1 MNITELQRIMP
12 AIADVRPLEE
22 VLRMITRALADQPGI
37 LLARI
42 WLTLPGDLCSRCL
55 LSQHCPD
62 REHCLHLVAS
72 QTRPGLPGSIALEDL
87 NGVFRRFPLG
97 LRVIGTVGKT
107 GESVRLDD
115 IADDSRWLARDGR
128 PSTSITAPLVFRDDV
143 PGVRSFIGHP
153 LVFRGET
160 LGVLGVFCDRGLEDA
175 HYQWLKTFADHAAV
189 AINNARTFEEIRE
202 LQRRLELENSFLR
215 SEARDRE
222 TEDEVVGNSPAF
234 HQVLERSRLVARTDA
249 TVLLTGE
256 SGTGK
261 TQLARFIH
269 AWSGRAKGNFVHV
282 NCGSITPHLFE
293 SEFFGHVKGAF
304 TGAVR
309 DRTGR
314 FQFAD
319 QGTLFLDEVGEI
331 PLDLQSKLL
340 KVVQTGTFERVG
352 EDVSRRVDVR
362 IIAATNRNLADLVK
376 AGSFR
381 EDLFFRLSVF
391 PVELP
396 PLRQRVEDI
405 PLLARHFLE
414 RISRRLKRSVPEL
427 DADQMAFLQGC
438 EWKGNIR
445 ELENAIERALI
456 VSRGARL
463 VLEDCRPNV
472 PDSLSNRP
480 VRPELLT
487 AADLRRIERENLIA
501 ILDAAG
507 GRIYGKGGAA
517 ELFGVPPTTIVS
529 RLRALGI
536 RLPKSRS

>member
-1 MNITELQRIMP
+1 MNIIELQRILP
-12 AIADVRPLEE
+12 AIADVRPLGE
-22 VLRMITRALADQPGI
+22 VLRMITRALADQPGV

-42 WLTLPGDLCSRCL
+42 WLTLPGDLCDRCAL
-55 LSQHCPD
+55 KNHCPD
-62 REHCLHLVAS
+62 RERCLHLVAS
-72 QTRPGLPGSIALEDL
+72 QTRRDVPGRVALEDL
-87 NGVFRRFPLG
+87 NGVFQRFPLG
-97 LRVIGTVGKT
+97 LRVIGTVGTT

-115 IADDSRWLARDGR
+115 TGDDARWLARDGR
-128 PSTSITAPLVFRDDV
+128 SLNGSRTPVVFQDDV
-143 PGVRSFIGHP
+143 AGVRSFIGHP

-160 LGVLGVFCDRGLEDA
+160 LGVLGVFCERPLDDV
-175 HYQWLKTFADHAAV
+175 HYQWLRTFADHAAV

-202 LQRRLELENSFLR
+202 LQRRLELENSFLK
-215 SEARDRE
+215 SEARNRE
-222 TEDEVVGNSPAF
+222 TEDEIVGNSPALL
-234 HQVLERSRLVARTDA
+234 QILERAKLVARTDA

-261 TQLARFIH
+261 TQLAKFIH
-269 AWSGRAKGNFVHV
+269 GWSGRAKGNFVHV
-282 NCGSITPHLFE
+282 NCGSLTPQLFE
-293 SEFFGHVKGAF
+293 SEFFGHVRGAF

-319 QGTLFLDEVGEI
+319 QGTLFLDEVAEI

-352 EDVSRRVDVR
+352 EDVSRQVDVR
-362 IIAATNRNLADLVK
+362 IIAATNRNLAELVK
-376 AGSFR
+376 SGSFR
-381 EDLFFRLSVF
+381 EDLYFRLSVF

-396 PLRQRVEDI
+396 PLRQRADDI
-405 PLLARHFLE
+405 PALARHFLE

-427 DADQMAFLQGC
+427 DAEQIAFLQGC

-445 ELENAIERALI
+445 ELENVIERALI

-463 VLEDCRPNV
+463 VLEDCRQIV
-472 PDSLSNRP
+472 SDSVSTP
-480 VRPELLT
+480 PARPELLT

-529 RLRALGI
+529 RLKALGI
-536 RLPKSRS
+536 HRPKSRD

>member
-22 VLRMITRALADQPGI
+22 VLRLITRALADQAGV
-37 LLARI
+37 LVARI
-42 WLTLPGDLCSRCL
+42 WLTLPGDLCAQCGLRN
-55 LSQHCPD
+55 HCHN
-62 REHCLHLVAS
+62 RERCLHLVAS
-72 QTRPGLPGSIALEDL
+72 QTRPGMPGRAALEDL

-97 LRVIGTVGKT
+97 PRVIGSVGKS
-107 GESVRLDD
+107 GESVRLDNVG
-115 IADDSRWLARDGR
+115 DDARWLARDGR
-128 PSTSITAPLVFRDDV
+128 SLKGSPTPIVFQDDV
-143 PGVRSFIGHP
+143 AGVRSFIGHP

-160 LGVLGVFCDRGLEDA
+160 LGVLGVFCDRPLDDV

-189 AINNARTFEEIRE
+189 AINNARAFGEIRE
-202 LQRRLELENSFLR
+202 LQRRLELENSFLK
-215 SEARDRE
+215 SEARSRE
-222 TEDEVVGNSPAF
+222 SEEEIVGNSPALL
-234 HQVLERSRLVARTDA
+234 QVLERGKLVARTDA

-261 TQLARFIH
+261 TQLAKFIH

-282 NCGSITPHLFE
+282 NCGSITPQLFE

-352 EDVSRRVDVR
+352 DDVSRRVDVR
-362 IIAATNRNLADLVK
+362 VIAATNRNLAGLVK
-376 AGSFR
+376 AGGFR
-381 EDLFFRLSVF
+381 EDLYFRLSVF

-396 PLRQRVEDI
+396 PLRYRVEDI

-427 DADQMAFLQGC
+427 DADQVAFLQGC
-438 EWKGNIR
+438 EWRGNIR

-456 VSRGARL
+456 VSRGSRL
-463 VLEDCRPNV
+463 VLEDCRPAVVDGVAPPSRN
-472 PDSLSNRP
+472 
-480 VRPELLT
+480 EWLT
-487 AADLRRIERENLIA
+487 AADLRRIERENLIS
-501 ILDAAG
+501 ILDAAE

-517 ELFGVPPTTIVS
+517 ELFGVPPTTLVS
-529 RLRALGI
+529 RLKALGI
-536 RLPKSRS
+536 RPRKSDA